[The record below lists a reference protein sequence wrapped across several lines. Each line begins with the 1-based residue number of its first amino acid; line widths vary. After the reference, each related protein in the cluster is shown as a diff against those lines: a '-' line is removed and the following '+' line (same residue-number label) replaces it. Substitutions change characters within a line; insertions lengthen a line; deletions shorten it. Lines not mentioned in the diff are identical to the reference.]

1 MLAIFLVH
9 VRISPLP
16 YTFSQADVG
25 PFVPQRFEPPADAY
39 ENQARGVRQIADEG
53 LGEVLFS
60 RQSCVVDEAREK
72 REDLL
77 VEKDK
82 DASETCGYAWTVDK
96 NCMGHDQ

>member
-1 MLAIFLVH
+1 MLVIFLVH

-72 REDLL
+72 KDDLL
-77 VEKDK
+77 VEKDQ
-82 DASETCGYAWTVDK
+82 DASETCGYTWMVDK
-96 NCMGHDQ
+96 KLHGA